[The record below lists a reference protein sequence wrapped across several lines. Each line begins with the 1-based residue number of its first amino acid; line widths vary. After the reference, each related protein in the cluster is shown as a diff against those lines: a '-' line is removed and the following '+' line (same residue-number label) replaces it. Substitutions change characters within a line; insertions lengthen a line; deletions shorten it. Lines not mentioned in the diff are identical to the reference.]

1 MKPVIALALILACL
15 MVATPAAGQVEGFAI
30 VNQTGAALSN
40 VAVRRVGDREWQP
53 LTIAPT
59 AGASARASFTNPD
72 CAFDLRAAVAGAGT
86 ATWSGVNL
94 CDVKSVT
101 LNRDRSGRTWVDYD

>member
-1 MKPVIALALILACL
+1 MKPVIACALILACL
-15 MVATPAAGQVEGFAI
+15 MFGTPVTGEVSGFSI

-53 LTIAPT
+53 LAIAPA

-72 CAFDLRAAVAGAGT
+72 CAFDIRAAVAGAGT
-86 ATWSGVNL
+86 VIWSGVNL